1 MKGTFMSIM
10 KKSFVLWG
18 SILAVLLVCGPTNIF
33 AVDMDEL
40 QSTLLQQLERRP
52 AELLK
57 LEGHG
62 MDAASIDKALAE
74 IYHEKGL
81 QPLWT
86 SAKGPGE
93 RAEILINVI
102 RAADTEGLN
111 PEDYHLSKIEQY
123 WKSTDAVG
131 LARLDILLSLA
142 LGGYVADAREGR
154 LNPRKVDPRLFAGAR
169 DVDIDPVE
177 LAEKALVTP
186 DLKEFLEQQVPTNE
200 RYREL
205 RKILAGYRAMAA
217 KGGWDPIPD
226 GETLKPGM
234 SDQRVPTI
242 RERLWITE
250 DLETDDFSSTLYDE
264 ELSEAVKHFQK
275 RYGLDADGV
284 MGEATRTAMNIPVET
299 HVRTIEVN
307 MERWRW
313 MSRELGDTRVAVTI
327 AGFELGVFN
336 NGQIE
341 LMMPVIVGKLYHQT
355 PVFSDEIKDIE
366 INPYW
371 NIPKSIAANEML
383 PKLKKNPLYLKER
396 NIRVFASWSPD
407 AKELDST
414 SLDWHSVGGDI
425 VRYKLRQDPGPKNA
439 LGTVKFVFPNAYNVY
454 LHDTPSHNL
463 FERTQRTFSHGCIRV
478 SRPAELASY
487 LLGGEEKGWE
497 LNRVQEII
505 DSGKRTVVPLER
517 PIPIHLTYRT
527 VWIHPDGS
535 VHFSPDIYGRDKL
548 LEEALY

>member
-1 MKGTFMSIM
+1 MKGPIMSIM
-10 KKSFVLWG
+10 KKYFVLWG
-18 SILAVLLVCGPTNIF
+18 SILVVLIVCGPIKLF
-33 AVDMDEL
+33 AVDMEEL
-40 QSTLLQQLERRP
+40 QSALLQQLERRP

-62 MDAASIDKALAE
+62 MDTASIDKALAD
-74 IYHEKGL
+74 IYHEEGL

-86 SAKGPGE
+86 NAKGPGE
-93 RAEILINVI
+93 RAEILIDVI
-102 RAADTEGLN
+102 RAAGTEGLN

-154 LNPRKVDPRLFAGAR
+154 LNPRKVDPKLFAGAR
-169 DVDIDPVE
+169 DVNIDPVE
-177 LAEKALVTP
+177 LAEKALATP
-186 DLKEFLEQQVPTNE
+186 DLKKFLEQQVPTNE

-205 RKILAGYRAMAA
+205 RKILAGYRAIAA

-226 GETLKPGM
+226 GESLKPGM
-234 SDQRVPTI
+234 NDQRVPII
-242 RERLWITE
+242 RERLWITK
-250 DLETDDFSSTLYDE
+250 DLESDDFSSTLYDE
-264 ELSEAVKHFQK
+264 KLSEAVKHFQK

-284 MGEATRTAMNIPVET
+284 MGEGTRTAMNLPVET
-299 HVRTIEVN
+299 LVRTIEVN

-313 MSRELGDTRVAVTI
+313 MSRDLGDTRVAVTI

-341 LMMPVIVGKLYHQT
+341 LIMPVIVGKLYHQT
-355 PVFSDEIKDIE
+355 PVFSNEIEYIE

-371 NIPKSIAANEML
+371 NIPTSIAANEML
-383 PKLKKNPLYLKER
+383 PKLKQNPSYLKER
-396 NIRVFASWSPD
+396 DIRVFASWSPD

-414 SLDWHSVGGDI
+414 SLDWHSVGRDI
-425 VRYKLRQDPGPKNA
+425 VHYKLRQDPGPKNA
-439 LGTVKFVFPNAYNVY
+439 LGTVKFVFPNNFNVY
-454 LHDTPSHNL
+454 LHDTPSHTL
-463 FERTQRTFSHGCIRV
+463 FERSQRTFSHGCIRV
-478 SRPAELASY
+478 SRPAELASH
-487 LLGGEEKGWE
+487 LLGGKEKGWG
-497 LNRVQEII
+497 LDRVQEII
-505 DSGKRTVVPLER
+505 ESGKRTVVPLEK
-517 PIPIHLTYRT
+517 PIPIHITYRT

-548 LEEALY
+548 LQEALY